1 MSKQV
6 LNRPMFAKMKD
17 GTIKPVQYAQLG
29 VFIQG
34 DKYALPVLNRFGK
47 YITGPGKLPYKE
59 SASKALTTIKNTL
72 PAGS

>member
-29 VFIQG
+29 VLF
-34 DKYALPVLNRFGK
+34 KVVNMLFLF
-47 YITGPGKLPYKE
+47 
-59 SASKALTTIKNTL
+59 
-72 PAGS
+72 